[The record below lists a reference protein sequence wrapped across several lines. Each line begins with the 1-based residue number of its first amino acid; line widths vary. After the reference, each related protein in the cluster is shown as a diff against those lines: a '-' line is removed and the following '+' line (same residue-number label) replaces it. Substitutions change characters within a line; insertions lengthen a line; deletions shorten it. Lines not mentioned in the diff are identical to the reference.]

1 MNINPFISLISTI
14 ISLYS
19 FALLVWLILTWLIR
33 FDIVNRYQ
41 KLVRSL
47 MNIGD
52 NLFEPVFYQIRRIIP
67 PFGGMDFSPIIL
79 ILLLNFVKEL
89 LFTYFYK
96 F

>member
-19 FALLVWLILTWLIR
+19 FALLIWLILSWLIR

-41 KLVRSL
+41 SLVRTL
-47 MNIGD
+47 MNIGH

-67 PFGGMDFSPIIL
+67 PLGGMDFSPIVL
-79 ILLLNFVKEL
+79 LLLLNFVKEL